1 MINPRSL
8 ALLAPL
14 LVACSGDTDTAVY
27 TPSVSFLAP
36 VADSTVTAGE
46 IAVTLVV
53 DDFELTAPETAS
65 RAPSPVPLPLRLFVA
80 SAEAH
85 NEAGMPAGYC
95 ALALDD
101 VAVANLSET
110 QGTVTVAAGAHTLSC
125 ELMFADGDAL
135 EPAVSAS
142 VAFTAE

>member
-1 MINPRSL
+1 MWFLI
-8 ALLAPL
+8 APFL
-14 LVACSGDTDTAVY
+14 FFACGGDADTAVY
-27 TPSVSFLAP
+27 TPSVTFLAP

-53 DDFELTAPETAS
+53 DDFTLVPPETDS
-65 RAPSPVPLPLRLFVA
+65 RAPAAVPLPLRLLVA

-85 NEAGMPAGYC
+85 DEEGIPSGYC

-101 VAVANLSET
+101 VAVSNLSET

-125 ELMFADGDAL
+125 ALMFADGDEL

>member
-1 MINPRSL
+1 MWFLI
-8 ALLAPL
+8 APL
-14 LVACSGDTDTAVY
+14 VLVACGGDADTAVY
-27 TPSVSFLAP
+27 TPAVSFLAP

-46 IAVTLVV
+46 IAVTIVV
-53 DDFELTAPETAS
+53 DDFALVPPETAS
-65 RAPSPVPLPLRLFVA
+65 RAPAPVPLPLRLLVA

-85 NEAGMPAGYC
+85 DEEGIPSGYC

-101 VAVANLSET
+101 VAVADLSDT

-125 ELMFADGDAL
+125 DLMFADGDAL